1 MAAPRRDNLIYAQ
14 VDVTKDEGARLYE
27 AYKAGNM
34 NLVRSIATEILAV
47 RARRHQQD
55 VLDDKHNNIFG
66 PWLKGL
72 LKTHPD
78 LELETCIKPMV
89 VIFSRAGDTRKLF
102 YNDGLLTWEQAALWK
117 LRAAR
122 DCTPAASYTCPDVA
136 STPRRAIDWPCRGF
150 PLIHQRRWHCARA
163 KQSVDRDRHGLLPHI
178 GLRRGDAAVGPALP
192 HRRGEA
198 EAEEDVGAGA
208 APA

>member
-1 MAAPRRDNLIYAQ
+1 MAAPRRDSLIYAQ
-14 VDVTKDEGARLYE
+14 VDVTEDEGARLYE
-27 AYKAGNM
+27 AYQAGNM
-34 NLVRSIATEILAV
+34 DLVRSIATEILAV

-72 LKTHPD
+72 LETHPGLK
-78 LELETCIKPMV
+78 LEDIIKPMV
-89 VIFSRAGDTRKLF
+89 VVFSRVGDTRQLF

-136 STPRRAIDWPCRGF
+136 STPRLAVDGSCPGP
-150 PLIHQRRWHCARA
+150 PLIHQHRWYCARA
-163 KQSVDRDRHGLLPHI
+163 KQSVDRDRHGQPPQI
-178 GLRRGDAAVGPALP
+178 GLRRRDAAVGPAQP
-192 HRRGEA
+192 HRRGGPEA
-198 EAEEDVGAGA
+198 EGDVRAGA

>member
-1 MAAPRRDNLIYAQ
+1 MAAPRRDILIYAQ
-14 VDVTKDEGARLYE
+14 VDVTKDEGAKLFK
-27 AYKAGNM
+27 AYQAGNM
-34 NLVRSIATEILAV
+34 DLVRSIATEILAK

-55 VLDDKHNNIFG
+55 VLDDKHNDIFG
-66 PWLKGL
+66 PWLRGL
-72 LKTHPD
+72 LETHPG
-78 LELETCIKPMV
+78 LKLETCIKPMV

-136 STPRRAIDWPCRGF
+136 STPRLAVDGSCPGP
-150 PLIHQRRWHCARA
+150 PLIHQHRWYCARA
-163 KQSVDRDRHGLLPHI
+163 KQSVDRDRHGQPPQI
-178 GLRRGDAAVGPALP
+178 GLRRRDAAVGPAQP
-192 HRRGEA
+192 HRRGEP
-198 EAEEDVGAGA
+198 EAEGDVRAGA

>member
-34 NLVRSIATEILAV
+34 DLVRSIATEILAK

-55 VLDDKHNNIFG
+55 VLDDEHNDIFG
-66 PWLKGL
+66 PWLRGL
-72 LKTHPD
+72 LKTHPG
-78 LELETCIKPMV
+78 LKLETCIKPMV

-122 DCTPAASYTCPDVA
+122 DCTPAASYCPDAA
-136 STPRRAIDWPCRGF
+136 STPRLAVDGSCPGP
-150 PLIHQRRWHCARA
+150 PLIHQHRWYCARA
-163 KQSVDRDRHGLLPHI
+163 KQSVDRDRHGQPPQI
-178 GLRRGDAAVGPALP
+178 GLRRGDEAVGHAEPD
-192 HRRGEA
+192 RRGEA
-198 EAEEDVGAGA
+198 EAKGNIREGA

>member
-1 MAAPRRDNLIYAQ
+1 MAAPRRDSLIYAQ
-14 VDVTKDEGARLYE
+14 VDVTEDEGARLYE
-27 AYKAGNM
+27 AYQAGNM
-34 NLVRSIATEILAV
+34 DLVRSIATEILAV

-72 LKTHPD
+72 LETHPGLK
-78 LELETCIKPMV
+78 LEDIIKPMV

-136 STPRRAIDWPCRGF
+136 STPRLAVDGSCPGP
-150 PLIHQRRWHCARA
+150 PLIHQHRWYCARA
-163 KQSVDRDRHGLLPHI
+163 KQSVDRVRHGQPPQF
-178 GLRRGDAAVGPALP
+178 GLRRRDATVGPAPP

-198 EAEEDVGAGA
+198 QVAGDVGAGA

>member
-14 VDVTKDEGARLYE
+14 VDVTKDEGAQLYE
-27 AYKAGNM
+27 AYQAGNM
-34 NLVRSIATEILAV
+34 EQVRSIATEILAK

-55 VLDDKHNNIFG
+55 VLDDEHNDIFG
-66 PWLKGL
+66 PWLRGL
-72 LKTHPD
+72 LETHPGLK
-78 LELETCIKPMV
+78 LEDIIKPMV

-136 STPRRAIDWPCRGF
+136 STP
-150 PLIHQRRWHCARA
+150 
-163 KQSVDRDRHGLLPHI
+163 
-178 GLRRGDAAVGPALP
+178 
-192 HRRGEA
+192 
-198 EAEEDVGAGA
+198 
-208 APA
+208 

>member
-1 MAAPRRDNLIYAQ
+1 MAAPRRDSLIYAQ
-14 VDVTKDEGARLYE
+14 VDVTEDEGARLYE
-27 AYKAGNM
+27 AYQAGNM
-34 NLVRSIATEILAV
+34 DLVRSIATEILAV

-72 LKTHPD
+72 LETHPGLK
-78 LELETCIKPMV
+78 LEDIIKPMV

-122 DCTPAASYTCPDVA
+122 DCTSAASYTCPDVA
-136 STPRRAIDWPCRGF
+136 STPRLAVDGSCPGP
-150 PLIHQRRWHCARA
+150 PLIHQHRWYCARPE
-163 KQSVDRDRHGLLPHI
+163 QSVDRDRHGQPPQI
-178 GLRRGDAAVGPALP
+178 GLRRGEEAVGPARP
-192 HRRGEA
+192 YHRGGPEEEGDEA
-198 EAEEDVGAGA
+198 MHGH
-208 APA
+208 

>member
-1 MAAPRRDNLIYAQ
+1 MAAPRRDSLIYAQ
-14 VDVTKDEGARLYE
+14 VDVTEDEGARLYE
-27 AYKAGNM
+27 AYQAGNM
-34 NLVRSIATEILAV
+34 DLVRSIATEILAV

-72 LKTHPD
+72 LETHPGLK
-78 LELETCIKPMV
+78 LEDIIKPMV

-122 DCTPAASYTCPDVA
+122 DCTPAASYCPDAA
-136 STPRRAIDWPCRGF
+136 STPRRAIGCR
-150 PLIHQRRWHCARA
+150 A
-163 KQSVDRDRHGLLPHI
+163 
-178 GLRRGDAAVGPALP
+178 
-192 HRRGEA
+192 
-198 EAEEDVGAGA
+198 
-208 APA
+208 